1 MSALSD
7 VARLAEVSPA
17 TASRALTGR
26 GYVAAETRE
35 RVVAAAAEVGYLG
48 YLGSPGSALSSTS
61 HSVGVLVSDLTAWYT
76 ASVLE
81 GVESALAPS
90 EYELTLHCLG
100 SEPGARRRVLERLLG
115 NGDVSA
121 VIAVGLELGREE
133 ASLLRA
139 LGRPVTAVGG
149 RVEGIDTLAID
160 DRAAAALVTGHL
172 ISLGHES
179 ISHVGGEDLTSGDNG
194 AHAERLAGFRQAM
207 ANAGLDAGP
216 AIRVPAVS
224 ISDGH
229 AAGLRLLAD
238 PRTRPTA
245 IVAGTDELAIG
256 VIIAARQLGIA
267 VPEQLSVIGIDGHDL
282 AEVFS
287 LTTLAQNPREQGSS
301 AARRMLAGLSGAIA
315 SDAPWPPAPVRLD
328 VRGSTRAPQP

>member
-35 RVVAAAAEVGYLG
+35 RVVAAAAEVGYLS
-48 YLGSPGSALSSTS
+48 YLGSQSSSLSASSP
-61 HSVGVLVSDLTAWYT
+61 SVGVLVSGLSAWYVG
-76 ASVLE
+76 AVLE
-81 GVESALAPS
+81 GIEATLAPS
-90 EYELTLHCLG
+90 DYELTLHRLG
-100 SEPGARRRVLERLLG
+100 AEPAGRRRVLERLLG
-115 NGDVSA
+115 HRDVAA

-139 LGRPVTAVGG
+139 LDRPVAAVGG

-160 DRAAAALVTGHL
+160 DRAAAAFVTGHL

-179 ISHVGGEDLTSGDNG
+179 ISHVGGEDQSSGDNG

-207 ANAGLDAGP
+207 SHAGLDASH
-216 AIRVPAVS
+216 AIRVRSVTIAEGYATALVM
-224 ISDGH
+224 
-229 AAGLRLLAD
+229 LAD

-256 VIIAARQLGIA
+256 VIVAARQLGIA
-267 VPEQLSVIGIDGHDL
+267 VPEQLSVVGIDGHDL

-301 AARRMLAGLSGAIA
+301 AARRMLAGLSGTLVGG
-315 SDAPWPPAPVRLD
+315 APWAPAPVRLD